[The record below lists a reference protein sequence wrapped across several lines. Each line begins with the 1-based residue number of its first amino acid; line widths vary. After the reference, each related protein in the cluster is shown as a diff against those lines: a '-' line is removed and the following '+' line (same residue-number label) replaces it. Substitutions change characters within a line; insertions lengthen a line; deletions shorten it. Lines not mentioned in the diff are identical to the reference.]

1 MAIAAIECGP
11 VQFEQVHNFCFLAP
25 AHPERLRAGGSLTEL
40 MKILVIGGGAREH
53 ALAWKLQ
60 QSPKAEKI
68 YVAPGNAGTR
78 KVVQNVPI
86 PASESE
92 QLLQFA
98 RVWHTGLT
106 VLGPGDALAVC
117 NLDRLHS

>member
-60 QSPKAEKI
+60 QSPKAKKI
-68 YVAPGNAGTR
+68 YVAPGNAGTS
-78 KVVQNVPI
+78 KVAQNLAI
-86 PASESE
+86 PAVES
-92 QLLQFA
+92 QPPLPF
-98 RVWHTGLT
+98 
-106 VLGPGDALAVC
+106 ALAY
-117 NLDRLHS
+117 